1 MTLFSE
7 GIASHYLLLQL
18 IRELESSGILTTA
31 QVEDVLRKSIE
42 RATLEFQGGK
52 ENHPEPREEQDL
64 EIAAVVE
71 IAAVERA
78 IEILKDD
85 LEIIREARESGQH

>member
-7 GIASHYLLLQL
+7 GIASHYLVLQL
-18 IRELESSGILTTA
+18 IRELEASGILTTA
-31 QVEDVLRKSIE
+31 QVEDVLEKAIE
-42 RATLEFQGGK
+42 RITLEFQGGK
-52 ENHPEPREEQDL
+52 ENYPEPREEQEL
-64 EIAAVVE
+64 E

-85 LEIIREARESGQH
+85 LEIIREARERGQH

>member
-18 IRELESSGILTTA
+18 IRELESSGILTTV

-52 ENHPEPREEQDL
+52 ENHPEPREEQEL
-64 EIAAVVE
+64 E

-78 IEILKDD
+78 IEILKYD
-85 LEIIREARESGQH
+85 LEGIREARERGQH

>member
-18 IRELESSGILTTA
+18 IRELEASGILTTA
-31 QVEDVLRKSIE
+31 QVEDVLKKAIE

-52 ENHPEPREEQDL
+52 EDHPEPREEQ
-64 EIAAVVE
+64 EFE

-78 IEILKDD
+78 IEILKYD
-85 LEIIREARESGQH
+85 LEIIREARERGQN

>member
-1 MTLFSE
+1 VSWST
-7 GIASHYLLLQL
+7 I
-18 IRELESSGILTTA
+18 
-31 QVEDVLRKSIE
+31 DVL
-42 RATLEFQGGK
+42 EFI
-52 ENHPEPREEQDL
+52 NLRYDTPEPREEQDL

-85 LEIIREARESGQH
+85 LEIIREARERGQH

>member
-18 IRELESSGILTTA
+18 IRELEVSGVFTTA
-31 QVEDVLRKSIE
+31 QVEDVLKKAIDG
-42 RATLEFQGGK
+42 ATLEFQAGQ
-52 ENHPEPREEQDL
+52 EDHSEPSEEQEL
-64 EIAAVVE
+64 E

-78 IEILKDD
+78 IEILKYD
-85 LEIIREARESGQH
+85 LEMLREARERG

>member
-7 GIASHYLLLQL
+7 GIASQYLLLQL
-18 IRELESSGILTTA
+18 IRELEASGILTTA
-31 QVEDVLRKSIE
+31 QVEDVLKKAIE

-52 ENHPEPREEQDL
+52 EDHPEPREEQEF
-64 EIAAVVE
+64 EIAAVE
-71 IAAVERA
+71 IAAVEIA

-85 LEIIREARESGQH
+85 LEIIREAREPGQH

>member
-7 GIASHYLLLQL
+7 GIASQYLLLQL
-18 IRELESSGILTTA
+18 IRELEASGILTTA
-31 QVEDVLRKSIE
+31 QVEDVLKKAIE

-52 ENHPEPREEQDL
+52 EDHPEPREEQ
-64 EIAAVVE
+64 EFE

-78 IEILKDD
+78 IEILKYD
-85 LEIIREARESGQH
+85 LEIIREARERGQN